1 MRIKY
6 ICFFSKRRTVQ
17 MLASLCSFKWSRQHA
32 AYQSKSDDEQH
43 NTPISKFNDSL
54 LYNHSHKL
62 SLRALSAFLIVANLL
77 AASHIRLLVNVC
89 GCVFPSYFRP
99 IFFLYELSFPLSQN
113 KVTHIGR
120 GQTEICS
127 PPMARVI
134 ILLFWEWYVTTFKP
148 LKLLTLQLKRT
159 SKS

>member
-6 ICFFSKRRTVQ
+6 ICFFSKRRRVQ

-54 LYNHSHKL
+54 LYNHTHKL
-62 SLRALSAFLIVANLL
+62 SLRAVSASLIVANLL

-99 IFFLYELSFPLSQN
+99 IFFFVRTFFSAISKQGH
-113 KVTHIGR
+113 THSAWSDRNLLATHGEGHNPFILR
-120 GQTEICS
+120 MICYD
-127 PPMARVI
+127 I
-134 ILLFWEWYVTTFKP
+134 
-148 LKLLTLQLKRT
+148 
-159 SKS
+159 